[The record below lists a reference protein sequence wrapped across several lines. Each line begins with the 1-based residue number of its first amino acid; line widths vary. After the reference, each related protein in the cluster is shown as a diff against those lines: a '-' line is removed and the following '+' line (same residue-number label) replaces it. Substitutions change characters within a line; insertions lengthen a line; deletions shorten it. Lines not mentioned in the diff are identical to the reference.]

1 MGKVKK
7 QTQKQ
12 IVSDGLDVE
21 FSQEV
26 ADHTDLEAQARA
38 NAADQRA
45 KRKNK

>member
-1 MGKVKK
+1 MGKAKK
-7 QTQKQ
+7 QKQ

-26 ADHTDLEAQARA
+26 ADHADLEAQARA

-45 KRKNK
+45 KKRKK